1 MNTTTT
7 IEMTEA
13 VLQTRVIDLARTF
26 GWLVNHARPARKL
39 DGSWSTPIQ
48 GDKGFPDLVLVRPPF
63 TMFVELKSEKGK
75 LTPEQTVWLEALEKC
90 GHDARVWRPSDMRE
104 IEETLR

>member
-1 MNTTTT
+1 MPNITTL
-7 IEMTEA
+7 EMSEA

-26 GWLVNHARPARKL
+26 GWLVNHGRPARKL
-39 DGSWSTPIQ
+39 DGGWSTPIQ
-48 GDKGFPDLVLVRPPF
+48 GDKGFPDLTLVRPPF
-63 TMFVELKSEKGK
+63 TMFVELKSEKGR
-75 LTPEQTVWLEALEKC
+75 LTTEQAAWLEGLRKC